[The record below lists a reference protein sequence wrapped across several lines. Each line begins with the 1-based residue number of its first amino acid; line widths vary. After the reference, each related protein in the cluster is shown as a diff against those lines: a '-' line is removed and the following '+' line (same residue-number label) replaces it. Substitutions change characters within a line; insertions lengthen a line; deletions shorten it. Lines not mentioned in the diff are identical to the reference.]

1 MRFVMRPN
9 DKFTGPRGEAVAD
22 RVERLVVRYLLFRKG
37 IGVRPTQFT
46 ALLLYFFL
54 LYTKDF

>member
-22 RVERLVVRYLLFRKG
+22 RVERLVVRYLLFRRHRCQAYTVYSF
-37 IGVRPTQFT
+37 I
-46 ALLLYFFL
+46 ALFFL